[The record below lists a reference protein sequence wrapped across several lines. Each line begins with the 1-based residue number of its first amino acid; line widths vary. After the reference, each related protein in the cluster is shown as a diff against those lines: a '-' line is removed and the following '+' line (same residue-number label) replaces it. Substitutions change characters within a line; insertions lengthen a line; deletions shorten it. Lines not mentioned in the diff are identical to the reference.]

1 MYFSIKQNQFY
12 LNLNNKK
19 YVLDLEAKFTEQGF
33 LLKRDYWREGKLHRL
48 DIVYDKKISGK
59 YLTSMM
65 KIILLL
71 LFQKYLN

>member
-19 YVLDLEAKFTEQGF
+19 YVLDMEAKFTEKGF
-33 LLKRDYWREGKLHRL
+33 LLKRDYWRGDKLYRL
-48 DIVYDKKISGK
+48 DIAYDKKISGK
-59 YLTSMM
+59 YLISMM

-71 LFQKYLN
+71 LVQK